1 MIRIQWNL
9 RLRRDVQVVLVLL
22 LVAAATPA
30 FRAAAADCS
39 AAAAGLVSW
48 WPGDG
53 NANDIAG
60 TNNGTLQGGATA
72 TTLGVVGQAFS
83 FDGTNNY
90 VQIPEA
96 PSQGPANLTIEA
108 WVRFNSLDSKVTGAP
123 AGDQFIVEAGKQR
136 PRLWLKQNQS
146 WEQ

>member
-1 MIRIQWNL
+1 MIRIQRNL
-9 RLRRDVQVVLVLL
+9 RLRWDGQVVLGLL
-22 LVAAATPA
+22 LIAMATPA

-39 AAAAGLVSW
+39 AAAASLVSW

-60 TNNGTLQGGATA
+60 TNNGTLRGGATA

-90 VQIPEA
+90 VQIPNA
-96 PSQGPANLTIEA
+96 PSQQPTNLIIEA
-108 WVRFNSLDSKVTGAP
+108 WVRSNSLASKVTGES
-123 AGDQFIVEAGKQR
+123 V
-136 PRLWLKQNQS
+136 
-146 WEQ
+146 